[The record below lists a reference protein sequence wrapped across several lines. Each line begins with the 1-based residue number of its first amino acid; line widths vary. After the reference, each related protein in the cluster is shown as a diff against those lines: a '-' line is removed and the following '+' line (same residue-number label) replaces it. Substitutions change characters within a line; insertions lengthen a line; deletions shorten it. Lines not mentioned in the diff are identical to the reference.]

1 MDSLGIQPAAFLA
14 QLVIIFIIYFLLKKF
29 VFGPVTNML
38 DKRAKEISSSL
49 KKAEEIEKKQQALEE
64 KVNQEIKKTHQKS
77 SKIITDA
84 KKIAQKEADK
94 IVAKAKARS
103 KENRLRTLKEV
114 QKEIKGQKAELDKQI
129 AGQAAQLAQTALKK
143 VLKKAD
149 KQLIN
154 QLQANKLKQWQQ

>member
-1 MDSLGIQPAAFLA
+1 LTSGLR
-14 QLVIIFIIYFLLKKF
+14 KF
-29 VFGPVTNML
+29 
-38 DKRAKEISSSL
+38 
-49 KKAEEIEKKQQALEE
+49 EIEKKQQALEE

-94 IVAKAKARS
+94 IVTKARARS
-103 KENRLRTLKEV
+103 KENRLKALDEV
-114 QKEIKGQKAELDKQI
+114 QKEIKGQKAKLDKQI